1 MRCGPASSHVLRG
14 IALVGVTLA
23 LSACGSQ
30 RSTLPPQPS
39 GPSGYVPLS
48 LLARY
53 PEVYAQAELSTSGV
67 VIADGKNGFRLGG
80 SGITTKIVLEPA
92 SKAAADVGRSV
103 RVSGL
108 FSVSF
113 QTGYELALVA
123 LVRSGG

>member
-1 MRCGPASSHVLRG
+1 
-14 IALVGVTLA
+14 
-23 LSACGSQ
+23 
-30 RSTLPPQPS
+30 
-39 GPSGYVPLS
+39 VPLS
-48 LLARY
+48 VLARY

-67 VIADGKNGFRLGG
+67 VIADGRNGFRLGG
-80 SGITTKIVLEPA
+80 AGITTKIVLEPA

>member
-1 MRCGPASSHVLRG
+1 VL
-14 IALVGVTLA
+14 V

-30 RSTLPPQPS
+30 RSTLPPQPR
-39 GPSGYVPLS
+39 GASGYVPLS

-67 VIADGKNGFRLGG
+67 VIAAGKSGYRLGG
-80 SGITTKIVLEPA
+80 PGITTKIALEPA
-92 SKAAADVGRSV
+92 SKAAADVGDSV

-113 QTGYELALVA
+113 ETGYELALVA
-123 LVRSGG
+123 LVRTGG